1 MISRRPTVNALICRT
16 LVAFLGL
23 ALLVPQTD
31 AQAAV
36 QMTFATPEEAA
47 AELLQ
52 ALEANDIDK
61 LLAIFGPGA
70 QDFSSG
76 DPTLDRHDREVVALA
91 MQQSWRWVPRG
102 ANAKELVIG
111 DEGWPFPVPLAKKGS
126 GWQFDT
132 DAGKEEVLAR
142 RIGRNELKVIDL
154 CRGYVRAQQAY
165 ASQPHDDKPAG
176 LYAQKIRSTADRQD
190 GLYWSAK
197 PGELPS
203 PLGDLAAE
211 AAAEGYDRE
220 NNPSAPFWGYH
231 FRILT
236 AQGKSAPGGA
246 KNYIVDGAMSGGFAL
261 VAYPAKYGYSGV
273 ITFIVSQDGV
283 VYETD
288 LGEET
293 AKLAGQV
300 KDYNPDENWR
310 KVQ

>member
-1 MISRRPTVNALICRT
+1 MRVGLSQ
-16 LVAFLGL
+16 FL
-23 ALLVPQTD
+23 
-31 AQAAV
+31 
-36 QMTFATPEEAA
+36 
-47 AELLQ
+47 
-52 ALEANDIDK
+52 
-61 LLAIFGPGA
+61 
-70 QDFSSG
+70 
-76 DPTLDRHDREVVALA
+76 
-91 MQQSWRWVPRG
+91 WRKR
-102 ANAKELVIG
+102 N
-111 DEGWPFPVPLAKKGS
+111 

-142 RIGRNELKVIDL
+142 RIGRNELTVIDL

-176 LYAQKIRSTADRQD
+176 LYAQKFRSTPDRQD

-197 PGELPS
+197 PGEPPS

-261 VAYPAKYGYSGV
+261 VAYPAK
-273 ITFIVSQDGV
+273 
-283 VYETD
+283 
-288 LGEET
+288 
-293 AKLAGQV
+293 
-300 KDYNPDENWR
+300 
-310 KVQ
+310 